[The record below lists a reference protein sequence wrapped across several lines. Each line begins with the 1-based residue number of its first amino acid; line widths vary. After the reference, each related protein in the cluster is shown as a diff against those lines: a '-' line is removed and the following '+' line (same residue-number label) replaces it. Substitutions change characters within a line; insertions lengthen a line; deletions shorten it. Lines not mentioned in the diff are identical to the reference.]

1 MTGLKAK
8 LRDELLA
15 YDGRAISIL
24 SEIIARYRNEPKFLD
39 AVISLSADPED
50 YLADGATW
58 IIKDHLDEGGV
69 LTTSQTGKLV
79 EQATKTERWAANLH
93 ICQSIQHL
101 PISEKAAK
109 ELAPWLAPLMD
120 HKRPFLRAWSM
131 DAFNAIA
138 KTHPEYEKKAKAAI
152 KAGLEDSA
160 ASVRARAK
168 NLS

>member
-8 LRDELLA
+8 VRDELLA
-15 YDGRAISIL
+15 FDGRAISIL
-24 SEIIARYRNEPKFLD
+24 SQAIARHHDEPEFLD
-39 AVISLSADPED
+39 VIISLSADPED

-58 IIKDHLDEGGV
+58 IIKDHLDKGGV
-69 LTTSQTGKLV
+69 LTASQTNKFV
-79 EQATKTERWAANLH
+79 SQAIKTESWAANLH
-93 ICQSIQHL
+93 VCQSVQHL
-101 PISEKAAK
+101 SVSEKAAK
-109 ELAPWLAPLMD
+109 ELAPWLGILLE

-131 DAFNAIA
+131 DALSAIA
-138 KTHPEYEKKAKAAI
+138 KAHPEYEKKAKAAI